1 MKHAMPNA
9 MLPMITVI
17 AMNLSL
23 AVGGA
28 IQLETLFSWQGLGKL
43 MYEALLRRDYPL
55 LQGCFVITTV
65 SVIVANFI
73 TDMLYALID
82 PRVKN

>member
-1 MKHAMPNA
+1 M

-23 AVGGA
+23 VVGGA

-65 SVIVANFI
+65 AVVVTNFI
-73 TDMLYALID
+73 TDSIYALID